1 MRWVNTCRQYREKA
15 GKIPS
20 FLYGK
25 LFANI
30 ISDILI
36 LKGKEAF

>member
-1 MRWVNTCRQYREKA
+1 MSVDGAKKA

-25 LFANI
+25 PFADI
-30 ISDILI
+30 ISDILT